1 MGIKIISDNR
11 KARYNY
17 EILDKFE
24 AGVVLVGTEVKS
36 LRAGKVNL
44 NDSYASIYRGELTW
58 INANI
63 SVYSHGNL
71 NNHDPL
77 RSRKLLVHKQ
87 EVRRLIGLTKEK
99 GLTLVPLKV
108 YWKNGKVKVEI
119 GVGRGKKLY
128 DKRKTERDRDWN
140 RDNARIQMTDDR

>member
-17 EILDKFE
+17 EILDQFE

-36 LRAGKVNL
+36 MRAGKVNL
-44 NDSYASIYRGELTW
+44 NDSYATIHKGELTW

-63 SVYSHGNL
+63 AAYSHGNV

-77 RSRKLLVHKQ
+77 RSRKLLVHKR
-87 EVRRLIGLTKEK
+87 EIRRLIGLTKEK
-99 GLTLVPLKV
+99 GLTLVPLKA
-108 YWKNGKVKVEI
+108 YWKDGKVKVAI
-119 GVGRGKKLY
+119 GIGRGKKLY

-140 RDNARIQMTDDR
+140 RDKARIQRSEGG